1 MNTPISEADIV
12 ERLSSRITYDGKIS
26 MNDFEIREV
35 HIEDAERLVE
45 IYSYYVLN
53 TAVSFEYDV
62 PSVDE
67 FKERIRHTKEKYP
80 YLVCLKGNRI
90 IGYVYAGPYS
100 AREAYSWT
108 VSTSIYVDR
117 DYRRCGAG
125 AMLYRVLEEELRK
138 QGIINLLAGVAYND
152 EEDEY
157 LSHDSYQFHI
167 KEGYTEVAH
176 IKSVGKK
183 FDRWYDLLW
192 FQKKI

>member
-1 MNTPISEADIV
+1 MSKKTSAPPDD
-12 ERLSSRITYDGKIS
+12 RLYFRITYDGKIS

-35 HIEDAERLVE
+35 NIEDVERLVE

>member
-1 MNTPISEADIV
+1 MVNVSIS
-12 ERLSSRITYDGKIS
+12 RLNFRITYDGKIS

-183 FDRWYDLLW
+183 VDRWYDLLW

>member
-1 MNTPISEADIV
+1 MPICEQAPIGPIGNHPAWLV
-12 ERLSSRITYDGKIS
+12 IS
-26 MNDFEIREV
+26 
-35 HIEDAERLVE
+35 
-45 IYSYYVLN
+45 
-53 TAVSFEYDV
+53 EYDV

-80 YLVCLKGNRI
+80 YLVCLKGNSI

>member
-1 MNTPISEADIV
+1 MDNYGEIIIYQTEDGLTKLDVRMEDETVWLTQQQMA
-12 ERLSSRITYDGKIS
+12 ELFQTSRTNVVD
-26 MNDFEIREV
+26 
-35 HIEDAERLVE
+35 HIKN
-45 IYSYYVLN
+45 IY
-53 TAVSFEYDV
+53 E
-62 PSVDE
+62 
-67 FKERIRHTKEKYP
+67 
-80 YLVCLKGNRI
+80 
-90 IGYVYAGPYS
+90 
-100 AREAYSWT
+100 REAYSWT